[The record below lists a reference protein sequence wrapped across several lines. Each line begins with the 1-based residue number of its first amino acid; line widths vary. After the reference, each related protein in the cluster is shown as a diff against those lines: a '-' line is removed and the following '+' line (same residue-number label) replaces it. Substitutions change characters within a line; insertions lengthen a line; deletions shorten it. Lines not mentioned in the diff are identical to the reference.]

1 MLRLGI
7 YFNVFFGLIFLF
19 VFPPFGLLLLLI
31 GFLLIVIVITNR
43 KADILDD
50 WSILIKNAQG
60 QRDKVI
66 SVTKG
71 LITDSKAPS
80 MELKEENVGPTLA
93 LASFGETRDFLI
105 VTNRVNAKLSNF
117 KTFVNAND
125 YGENLFV
132 SWHLTYRPDF
142 LQSLVMLLPG
152 AKKVLSI
159 DDLNLF
165 NKQDLTAYATN
176 VHHCLLETVEKL
188 MTNMNQDP
196 SKIERKSRGF
206 LGIS

>member
-176 VHHCLLETVEKL
+176 VHHCLFETVEKL